1 MPAPKDPKLRII
13 QLRQEI
19 NEHNFNYH
27 AMNSPILTDAEYD
40 RLFMELVE
48 LEKLHPELRDVNS
61 PTSRVGFPSNSSF
74 QKVEHR
80 VKMLSLDNAMSAKD
94 VLKFFEKGETVII
107 EPKIDGFSL
116 ELTYEN
122 GVLIQAA
129 TRGDGRTGDDVT
141 ANARTIPTIPLVL
154 HTAPNSKP
162 LSVRIRGEVYMT
174 FSVFNRLNLEL
185 EQTGDEPFA
194 NTRNAASGTIKLK
207 DPAAV
212 ARRSLSFVAYGTPN
226 EVKGPSTQDEL
237 TEWLLS
243 LGFANV
249 TMLPTSSEPQDNP
262 PTVVEIKDE
271 KQMEEVIAA
280 WDKYRKQLDLAT
292 DGLVLKVNSLA
303 KQRELGEGTRAP
315 NWAVAY
321 KFPPERKVTKLN
333 AVTVTVG
340 KTGKLT
346 PVAELEPLTLAGTV
360 VTYASLCNADEI
372 ARLKVNIGDDVYVE
386 KSAEIIPK
394 IMGVHKK
401 HNSAAWKMPTKC
413 PCCETPVIRPKGL
426 VDYYCPN
433 KDCKDQ
439 IFARL
444 CHSLGKTCLDV
455 DGCGEVT
462 VKELM
467 AHGVKTLSDF
477 FAIEDLSFL
486 KNAARKKLIESREKA
501 KHVTL
506 WRKIHAL
513 GIDGI
518 GRTVSQELAGRWNAL
533 YSMFDDLVE
542 LKRVLGESNYKS
554 FIEYMEVNSAEIDR
568 LDALGVI
575 FENDSKSAGPLSG
588 KYFVITGSLVS
599 GKRDDVIRRIE
610 EAGGIVKGAVSKNVH
625 YLVAGAD
632 CGRTK
637 TDAAKKL
644 GTIVI
649 TEEELYQLM
658 GKPMPVITS
667 EVDPDRQF

>member
-1 MPAPKDPKLRII
+1 VA
-13 QLRQEI
+13 
-19 NEHNFNYH
+19 
-27 AMNSPILTDAEYD
+27 
-40 RLFMELVE
+40 
-48 LEKLHPELRDVNS
+48 
-61 PTSRVGFPSNSSF
+61 
-74 QKVEHR
+74 
-80 VKMLSLDNAMSAKD
+80 
-94 VLKFFEKGETVII
+94 I

-122 GVLIQAA
+122 SVLVQAA
-129 TRGDGRTGDDVT
+129 TRGDGMTGDDVT
-141 ANARTIPTIPLVL
+141 ANARTIQTIPLIL
-154 HTAPNSKP
+154 HTHKP
-162 LSVRIRGEVYMT
+162 INVRVRGEVYMT

-185 EQTGDEPFA
+185 EQAGDEPFA

-207 DPAAV
+207 DPASV
-212 ARRSLSFVAYGTPN
+212 AKRTLSFVAYGTPN
-226 EVKGPSTQDEL
+226 EIKGILTQEAL

-243 LGFANV
+243 IGFSNV
-249 TMLPTSSEPQDNP
+249 TMLPTASDAPEMP
-262 PTVVEIKDE
+262 PSLVQIATE
-271 KQMEEVIAA
+271 KEMEAVIEE

-292 DGLVLKVNSLA
+292 DGLVLKVNNLV

-321 KFPPERKVTKLN
+321 KFPPERKSTKLN
-333 AVTVTVG
+333 SITVTVG

-372 ARLKVNIGDDVYVE
+372 MRLKCNVGDEVWVE

-394 IMGVHKK
+394 VMAVNKK
-401 HNSAAWKMPTKC
+401 HNKAVWKMPVKC
-413 PCCETPVIRPKGL
+413 PCCGTDVVREEGK
-426 VDYYCPN
+426 VDSYCPN

-444 CHSLGKTCLDV
+444 CHALGKACLDV

-467 AHGVKTLSDF
+467 AHGVKSLSEF

-486 KNAARKKLIESREKA
+486 KTAARKKLTESREHA
-501 KHVTL
+501 KHATL

-533 YSMFDDLVE
+533 YSMFDDLAE
-542 LKRVLGESNYKS
+542 LKRVLGEVDYKN
-554 FIEYMEVNSAEIDR
+554 FVEFMDKNADELDK
-568 LDALGVI
+568 LDALGVS
-575 FENDSKSAGPLSG
+575 FENDSKSAGPLTG

-610 EAGGIVKGAVSKNVH
+610 ESGGIVKGAVTRNVH
-625 YLVAGAD
+625 YLVAGS
-632 CGRTK
+632 R
-637 TDAAKKL
+637 L
-644 GTIVI
+644 WPH
-649 TEEELYQLM
+649 QN
-658 GKPMPVITS
+658 
-667 EVDPDRQF
+667 